1 MKWISLI
8 SLALMVSCSKN
19 TSCTSASKGKLKNL
33 TGLDGCGWV
42 IEANGKTYEPINL
55 GEFDSSLL
63 AENQKI
69 YFSYSPFPG
78 GSICMVGETIQLIC
92 VEKR

>member
-1 MKWISLI
+1 MKWISII
-8 SLALMVSCSKN
+8 SLVLLVSCAKN

-63 AENQKI
+63 VENQHI
-69 YFSYSPFPG
+69 FFSYNSFSG
-78 GSICMVGETIQLIC
+78 GSICMVGETIQLTC

>member
-1 MKWISLI
+1 
-8 SLALMVSCSKN
+8 MVSCAKN

-63 AENQKI
+63 VENQHI
-69 YFSYSPFPG
+69 FFSYNSFSG
-78 GSICMVGETIQLIC
+78 GSICMVGETIQLTC

>member
-1 MKWISLI
+1 MGC
-8 SLALMVSCSKN
+8 CSKN

-42 IEANGKTYEPINL
+42 IEANGKTYEPVNL

-63 AENQKI
+63 VENQHI
-69 YFSYSPFPG
+69 FFSFNSFSG
-78 GSICMVGETIQLIC
+78 GSICMVGETIQLTC

>member
-1 MKWISLI
+1 MKWISI
-8 SLALMVSCSKN
+8 FCLALLVSCSKN

-42 IEANGKTYEPINL
+42 IEANGKTFEPVNL
-55 GEFDSSLL
+55 GAFDSSMLVD
-63 AENQKI
+63 NQKI
-69 YFSYSPFPG
+69 FFNYNSFSG
-78 GSICMVGETIQLIC
+78 GSICMVGETIQLTC

>member
-1 MKWISLI
+1 
-8 SLALMVSCSKN
+8 MVSCSKN

-63 AENQKI
+63 VENQHI
-69 YFSYSPFPG
+69 FFSFNSFSG

>member
-8 SLALMVSCSKN
+8 SLALMVSCSKSI
-19 TSCTSASKGKLKNL
+19 SCTSASKGKLKNL

-42 IEANGKTYEPINL
+42 IEANGTTFEPINL
-55 GEFDSSLL
+55 GQFDSSLL
-63 AENQKI
+63 VENQKI
-69 YFSYSPFPG
+69 FFSYNSFSG

-92 VEKR
+92 VERR

>member
-8 SLALMVSCSKN
+8 SLVLLVSCAKN

-63 AENQKI
+63 VENQHI
-69 YFSYSPFPG
+69 FFSYNSFSG
-78 GSICMVGETIQLIC
+78 GSICMVGETIQLTC

>member
-1 MKWISLI
+1 MKWISII
-8 SLALMVSCSKN
+8 SLALLVSCSKS
-19 TSCTSASKGKLKNL
+19 TSCTSTIKGKLKNL

-42 IEANGKTYEPINL
+42 IEANGKTFEPVNL

-69 YFSYSPFPG
+69 YFSYSPFTV
-78 GSICMVGETIQLIC
+78 GSICMVGETIQLKC